1 MDTNPSLQTLKISG
15 KSGRHYEHPKE
26 EGEKTSAGK
35 IWRSERNV
43 GHFSRSF
50 AFPQA
55 VDQDE
60 VKATLKNG
68 ILTLTV
74 PKTRKEKTT
83 KKIAIS

>member
-1 MDTNPSLQTLKISG
+1 MDSNPSLQTLKISG